1 MVSNFKGSDQDYL
14 DTIRGYVA
22 ILPNT
27 NVTTG
32 KLYNESMKSPLTEA
46 ALEMTYNFGNIS
58 FLNRNKK
65 FHMVATLGAGIFSFD
80 AKVTDTSHPSTVLR
94 KSGKTTELMLPL
106 SLGFKYKITPKIDLG
121 LALDYRKTWTDNVD
135 ATIKTFSEY
144 DSYFMLNLGVNY
156 NFGKKGRQMEWVNP
170 MEVVYNDLADMKEKI
185 DILSGDKDKDGVSDL
200 FDKDSNTPEGTKVYG
215 DGTAIDSDGDGIP
228 DSKDANGVEID
239 TDGDGVADS
248 RDLEPGT
255 GSGSLVNF
263 QGITIAKAGEFGKD
277 GIVSAMNAKNGAN
290 GKNGTGYLP
299 SIYFDLSSSAI
310 KSIYN
315 DRLLVIA
322 KVLKANPDV
331 KVKIS
336 GNCDV
341 RGTATE
347 NNKLGQKRADAVKA
361 HLVKV
366 YGIDASRIST
376 DTKGDSDPL
385 AKGINAMNRRVDFS
399 VE

>member
-1 MVSNFKGSDQDYL
+1 
-14 DTIRGYVA
+14 
-22 ILPNT
+22 
-27 NVTTG
+27 
-32 KLYNESMKSPLTEA
+32 
-46 ALEMTYNFGNIS
+46 
-58 FLNRNKK
+58 
-65 FHMVATLGAGIFSFD
+65 
-80 AKVTDTSHPSTVLR
+80 
-94 KSGKTTELMLPL
+94 
-106 SLGFKYKITPKIDLG
+106 
-121 LALDYRKTWTDNVD
+121 
-135 ATIKTFSEY
+135 
-144 DSYFMLNLGVNY
+144 
-156 NFGKKGRQMEWVNP
+156 
-170 MEVVYNDLADMKEKI
+170 
-185 DILSGDKDKDGVSDL
+185 
-200 FDKDSNTPEGTKVYG
+200 
-215 DGTAIDSDGDGIP
+215 
-228 DSKDANGVEID
+228 
-239 TDGDGVADS
+239 
-248 RDLEPGT
+248 
-255 GSGSLVNF
+255 
-263 QGITIAKAGEFGKD
+263 
-277 GIVSAMNAKNGAN
+277 MNAKNGAN